1 METKQSVLVENPLNG
16 QMMDVM
22 PFFKYQESIKE
33 NHHFNRKAEPNM
45 ISESID
51 YICGNFIDFA
61 QTLIDRLPEMVE
73 IRPNEVNHLLE
84 AIREANQLK
93 KPFNE
98 MRVNKDRYS
107 PEDIDNIIKKY
118 PIAPPM
124 PTNIG
129 TIINPANG
137 QLLKTEPLF
146 KFLNRDGEET
156 ADVIEHVA
164 QEIESKNPNLD
175 LSNSTDL
182 LRELANC
189 IREMAA

>member
-16 QMMDVM
+16 QMVDVM
-22 PFFKYQESIKE
+22 PFFKYLESIKE
-33 NHHFNRKAEPNM
+33 NFHFDRKAEPNM
-45 ISESID
+45 ISDSID
-51 YICGNFIDFA
+51 YITGNIIDFA
-61 QTLIDRLPEMVE
+61 QAIMDRLPEMAE

-107 PEDIDNIIKKY
+107 LEEVENIIKKY
-118 PIAPPM
+118 QIAPPI
-124 PTNIG
+124 PSFS
-129 TIINPANG
+129 TIINPVNG
-137 QLLKTEPLF
+137 QRLKTEPLF

-164 QEIESKNPNLD
+164 QEAETKNPNSD
-175 LSNSTDL
+175 LSNTTDL
-182 LRELANC
+182 LRQFANC